1 MIVGNERYQFERGW
15 TVTVWVDAPADWNA
29 ERVREEVDAVLGGAR
44 LRTDLTLTLNTVH
57 TPKPEKGLND
67 EK

>member
-1 MIVGNERYQFERGW
+1 MNGW

-29 ERVREEVDAVLGGAR
+29 ERVREEVDSILGDQPAHR
-44 LRTDLTLTLNTVH
+44 SPLTLNTVH

-67 EK
+67 ES

>member
-1 MIVGNERYQFERGW
+1 MNGW

-29 ERVREEVDAVLGGAR
+29 ERVREEVDDLLGDSTHESDGSP
-44 LRTDLTLTLNTVH
+44 LTLNTVH

-67 EK
+67 EN